1 MKLVD
6 FNPDKPKPSEI
17 DRWYRMSKACVDNY
31 FDKNNPEYEGRFL
44 FKTEEEINRQHQDE
58 LDELSLKAS
67 FFVMTYIESLFRT
80 DFVLRLESGSGKW
93 KDQLTRH
100 FKYEVY
106 VPTKKMYQYSL
117 VEDIISSWKIYSY
130 PTKGMMDILNTLPQ
144 YFDFRNWMAHGRYW
158 IFKEDNY
165 QRKYNYEQMVIMLG
179 KIEREFE
186 NKLKTNNFGMGA

>member
-6 FNPDKPKPSEI
+6 FNPDKPNPDDIEH
-17 DRWYRMSKACVDNY
+17 WYRMSKDCIDNY
-31 FDKNNPEYEGRFL
+31 FDKSNPSYEERFL
-44 FKTEEEINRQHQDE
+44 FKSEEEVKRQHKDE

-80 DFVLRLESGSGKW
+80 DFVLRLESGSRKW
-93 KDQLTRH
+93 KDQLTKH
-100 FKYEVY
+100 FKHDVY
-106 VPTKKMYQYSL
+106 VSTKKVYQYSL
-117 VEDIISSWKIYSY
+117 VEDIIGGWKIYSF
-130 PTKGMMDILNTLPQ
+130 PTKEMMDILNTLPQ

-179 KIEREFE
+179 KIERGFKH
-186 NKLKTNNFGMGA
+186 KLKTKNFGVEA